1 VTPDTPSSPSPRGR
15 ILVVD
20 DDRLVLATLTHGLA
34 QAGYEV
40 IDADTGDD
48 AILLAREHRPDLILL
63 DIDMPA
69 MDGFATLKALRA
81 DPATRD
87 IPVVFVTGHNDPDT
101 EAYCLNSGGV
111 DFVSKPI
118 HPTVLRARVYNQ
130 LRLKFFADMWREW
143 VFVDGLTGA
152 FNRRYFDEHLVV
164 AFDRARRD
172 SGPLSVV
179 MVDVDAFKAYNDHF
193 GHQAGD
199 DVLRRVVPALR
210 AGLRRPGDVVTRYGG
225 EEFACLL
232 PDTDAEAAAH
242 VGGLLRQAVE
252 DLALP
257 HVPGGVFPVVTISV
271 GVSTWR
277 PGDLGTALALV
288 ERADQG
294 LYQAKRAGRNRV
306 VAV

>member
-1 VTPDTPSSPSPRGR
+1 MPSDFAGLPRRPSV
-15 ILVVD
+15 LLVD
-20 DDRLVLATLTHGLA
+20 DQPVHLQVLHQALGGDCQTLAATGGRHALD
-34 QAGYEV
+34 V
-40 IDADTGDD
+40 V
-48 AILLAREHRPDLILL
+48 REHRPDLILL